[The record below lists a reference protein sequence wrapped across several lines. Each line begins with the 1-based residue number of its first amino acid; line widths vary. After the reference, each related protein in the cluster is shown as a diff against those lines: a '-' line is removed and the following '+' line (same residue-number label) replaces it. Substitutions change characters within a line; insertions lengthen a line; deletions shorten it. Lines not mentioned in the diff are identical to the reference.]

1 MVKVGICGLG
11 ERAATVA
18 AHFHAASDSVEVV
31 GYVDPNPY
39 GLRNLNEL
47 GICPV
52 GYDDLA
58 IMLKQEGVDL
68 LIVGS
73 PNHLHLE
80 HIEQALKSSDAV
92 IFTEK
97 PAVATQ
103 RQTFELLGLLQKYGA
118 ERVLVGLVLR
128 YSQLYRDLE
137 NVHSSGY
144 LGEVISID
152 AREHIAPHHG
162 AFFMRDWRRYE
173 RYSGGFMLEK
183 CCHDLDMYMSL
194 IPSRPKHV
202 VSFGGRRF
210 FVEQNARRE
219 SSEIYNR
226 WQGRWNHADH
236 CFTNDGDLIDHQTV
250 LVEFANGANLAFHTN
265 LNAPSV
271 TRQFCVL
278 GTDGMVEGDFE
289 RAYFRARKNS
299 RSKLAKD
306 VKYSWKEDDRTHY
319 GSESLM
325 VKEILSHVEHGNP
338 LPVTIKDALAAGLVA
353 MAIDEARKTRSILCM
368 ADTWDE
374 FDAFDAD

>member
-1 MVKVGICGLG
+1 
-11 ERAATVA
+11 
-18 AHFHAASDSVEVV
+18 
-31 GYVDPNPY
+31 
-39 GLRNLNEL
+39 
-47 GICPV
+47 
-52 GYDDLA
+52 
-58 IMLKQEGVDL
+58 MLKQEAVDL

-97 PAVATQ
+97 PAVATR
-103 RQTFELLGLLQKYGA
+103 RQTFELLGLLQKYGT

-144 LGEVISID
+144 LGDVISID

-183 CCHDLDMYMSL
+183 CCHDLDIYMSL

-210 FVEQNARRE
+210 FVEENARRE

-226 WQGRWNHADH
+226 WQGRWNKADH
-236 CFTNDGDLIDHQTV
+236 CFTDDGDIIDHQTA

-368 ADTWDE
+368 ADIWDE
-374 FDAFDAD
+374 FDAFDSD